1 MNEELKID
9 TIDWSKITCGDDVS
23 FFKPDYTIKFIF
35 QKVNGTKV
43 IGCLDFNEDKLKFE
57 GDVEESAKIFMNYLL
72 NVFNQRI
79 KRLENEAYERGY
91 QDGIMMAD

>member
-1 MNEELKID
+1 MYEELKID

-35 QKVNGTKV
+35 DNGTKV
-43 IGCLDFNEDKLKFE
+43 SGCLDFNEDKLKFE

-72 NVFNQRI
+72 NIFNQRI
-79 KRLENEAYERGY
+79 EEIKDEAFRNGYDEAYDDR
-91 QDGIMMAD
+91 I

>member
-1 MNEELKID
+1 MNEELKFY
-9 TIDWSKITCGDDVS
+9 TTDWGENTCGDDVS

-35 QKVNGTKV
+35 NKVNGTKV
-43 IGCLDFNEDKLKFE
+43 SGCLDFNEDKLKFE
-57 GDVEESAKIFMNYLL
+57 GDMEESAKIFMNYLL
-72 NVFNQRI
+72 NIFNQRI